1 MRLKMNRRTFLKV
14 TGTAVLAGA
23 LAGCGGSGSGNGGGN
38 GGNPG
43 GGDGPENP
51 GGGEEPGTPGGG
63 EEPDNP
69 GSGEEKPEK
78 PGLKAE
84 GNYKAT
90 DANGVIWTYYYDGHS
105 AGASL
110 TGYDPIHGA
119 EPTGVLTLPDVL
131 DEIPITSVGKYAFRQ
146 GDKEMLTKVTELIVP
161 ASITV
166 VEDYAFATWGNSPK
180 PLQKVTFL
188 AKRVVYGSDLF
199 EWDENLTEI
208 VGIENLVPSEYCA
221 AAFRGTGFTDITL
234 TDNLAC
240 ILGFNVCDKLK
251 TVTLEKDVKEVR
263 AAIFFSCVALSKVT
277 IKNGPTI
284 IRNQAFGNCSRLEK
298 IYIPTSIKTV
308 EEKAFQSERNGIPY
322 ADLQV
327 YYEGTP
333 EQWKAI
339 EIAEKENER
348 LLNATVHYGQKPEQ
362 MEETAVQTL
371 LTNLFS

>member
-23 LAGCGGSGSGNGGGN
+23 LAGCGGSGSGNGGN

-51 GGGEEPGTPGGG
+51 GGGEEPGNPGGG

-131 DEIPITSVGKYAFRQ
+131 DEMPIISVGESAFR
-146 GDKEMLTKVTELIVP
+146 EMLTKVTELIVP
-161 ASITV
+161 VSITV
-166 VEDYAFATWGNSPK
+166 VEDYAFASSMSSNSKP

-188 AKRVVYGSDLF
+188 AKRVVYGSGLF

-208 VGIENLVPSEYCA
+208 VGIENLVSSEYCA

-263 AAIFFSCVALSKVT
+263 AAIFNSCLALSKVT

-284 IRNQAFGNCSRLEK
+284 IRDQAFGNCSRLEK

-339 EIAEKENER
+339 EIAEEGNAR

>member
-23 LAGCGGSGSGNGGGN
+23 LAGCGGSGSGGGN

-90 DANGVIWTYYYDGHS
+90 DANGIIWTYYYDGHS

-110 TGYDPIHGA
+110 TGYDTTNGA

-131 DEIPITSVGKYAFRQ
+131 DEMPIISVGEYAFRQ
-146 GDKEMLTKVTELIVP
+146 RDKKMLTKVTELIVP

-166 VEDYAFATWGNSPK
+166 VKDYAFASWGNSVK

-188 AKRVVYGSDLF
+188 ANQVIYGSSAF
-199 EWDENLTEI
+199 EFDGNLTEI
-208 VGIENLVPSEYCA
+208 VGIEKLVPSEYCA
-221 AAFRGTGFTDITL
+221 AAFLGTGFTEITL

-240 ILGFNVCDKLK
+240 ILAFNGCDKLK

-263 AAIFFSCVALSKVT
+263 ALIFFSCLALNKVI

-284 IRNQAFGNCSRLEK
+284 IRHEAFGDCNRLEK

-308 EEKAFQSERNGIPY
+308 EEKAFQSENNGLPY
-322 ADLQV
+322 AELQV

>member
-1 MRLKMNRRTFLKV
+1 MRLKMNRRTFLKM

-23 LAGCGGSGSGNGGGN
+23 LAGCGGSGSGGGGN

-51 GGGEEPGTPGGG
+51 GGGEEPGNPGGG

-84 GNYKAT
+84 GNYKVT

-131 DEIPITSVGKYAFRQ
+131 DEMPITSVGKYAFRQ
-146 GDKEMLTKVTELIVP
+146 RDKMMLTKVTELIVP
-161 ASITV
+161 TSITV
-166 VEDYAFATWGNSPK
+166 VEDYAFASWGNSVK

-188 AKRVVYGSDLF
+188 ANQVIYGSSAF
-199 EWDENLTEI
+199 EFDGNLTEI
-208 VGIENLVPSEYCA
+208 VGIENLVPSEYCT
-221 AAFRGTGFTDITL
+221 AAFLGTGFTDITL

-240 ILGFNVCDKLK
+240 NFAFNGCDKLK

-263 AAIFFSCVALSKVT
+263 AAIFFGCSALSKVT

-284 IRNQAFGNCSRLEK
+284 IRHEAFGDCNGLEK

-308 EEKAFQSERNGIPY
+308 EEKAFQSENNGLPY
-322 ADLQV
+322 AELQV